1 MALLALLPL
10 LPALLASCA
19 GAVAVADWDVV
30 PALSMANGSVFKDFV
45 AIGAWAPLVPAG
57 GGAVRV
63 RALGASAGFNSSLF
77 NSSAVGGARLSLRL
91 VPSTVETG
99 ESTLG
104 IGSFPLLALA
114 DSKDALAL
122 VPPGPFE
129 PVVYNVSLVAASG
142 LKAAVAHNVSRSVRI
157 AGRCQSASSATAFVL
172 VLAPPSSDCSVN
184 GSLSVANKT
193 VTLNLTCPRCVGD
206 PSVSAQLSERLEGL
220 GLHAPAH
227 LARMQFYNDTVVLVL
242 PVLFRVSGPNAT
254 AGGVVPVVLG
264 PLRTAVA
271 GAPLLAQAVLE
282 GGARWAYRCA
292 RCEATVSASR
302 NNVCALLDADPD
314 SVQLGNLSEA
324 FGLKPGLKS
333 ERAAMFD
340 CVSRRGESLGDP
352 GRDQFRR
359 LIGPVLKG
367 FQLSEMLKMAKNFGE
382 NFTNMAKK
390 CNKVAEQPTSGSST
404 TSISNDAQC
413 KCNRTAEQP
422 TSGSS
427 TTSMLSDEQDDAA
440 LLVFLAQTVVL
451 ELRAVVTSAT
461 RTCLLFW
468 QATAPVCFGYS
479 ATGAGG
485 RGQLAVGFVS
495 PLPRFNYSVLDLGRD
510 EATHLCGLTGNGTLF
525 CNGASPYLKANP
537 PGRGGSRQHPTS
549 TCYPSDDALE
559 AKGAL
564 WMPLSV
570 HTTCVNPEPA
580 YRALS
585 VGYEHSCAVASRG
598 GALTCW
604 GRHAYGK
611 LGPCKMTRLTDA
623 LNYSQIPDALKL
635 LRNPP
640 VACVEFAGP
649 ALEVGA
655 GASFSCARWHNGT
668 VTCWGLDSHQQVSG
682 APPPGEPM
690 LALAVGA
697 HHACAVDAAGRLRCW
712 GADTNGET
720 AAPRDDGYFEVAVAE
735 DYSCAK
741 RRSARANVSEPDPD
755 RAADWQVQLV
765 CWAADWEQGGGAWL
779 PHGPPRERQ
788 GVPSWRASQLP
799 AVQPFFLAVARGKSA
814 APLAHWCK
822 PEPDLQ
828 LPWLADQA
836 LAPNASTGTAEL
848 CALFGTANGTCQS
861 LLQGTLPGADAPA
874 AFDGTAWGMPFLSCA
889 QSALIVDD
897 TAQRMRCADFG
908 VAHYQIAV
916 ASDSFD
922 RMEIL
927 FYILLSAA
935 AALVLAKDNGMLD
948 DVDRQPYGRRHDAH
962 TS

>member
-1 MALLALLPL
+1 MALLTRLAL

-19 GAVAVADWDVV
+19 GAAAVVDWDVV
-30 PALSMANGSVFKDFV
+30 PALSMANGSVVKDSV

-63 RALGASAGFNSSLF
+63 RALGASAGFNSTLF

-91 VPSTVETG
+91 VPYTVEAG

-114 DSKDALAL
+114 NSSDALAL

-129 PVVYNVSLVAASG
+129 PVVYRVSLLAASG
-142 LKAAVAHNVSRSVRI
+142 GAAPGGGIKAAVAHNVSRSVRM

-172 VLAPPSSDCSVN
+172 VLAPPSSDCSVS
-184 GSLSVANKT
+184 GSLSVAGT
-193 VTLNLTCPRCVGD
+193 PVSLGNLTCPRSVGD
-206 PSVSAQLSERLEGL
+206 PSVSAQLSERLEAAGL
-220 GLHAPAH
+220 ALHAPAH
-227 LARMQFYNDTVVLVL
+227 LARMQLYNDTVVLVL
-242 PVLFRVSGPNAT
+242 PVLFRASGPNAT
-254 AGGVVPVVLG
+254 VERGGGGWGVVPVVLG

-271 GAPLLAQAVLE
+271 GASLLAQAVLE

-302 NNVCALLDADPD
+302 NNVCVLLDADPA
-314 SVQLGNLSEA
+314 SVQLGNLSKA
-324 FGLKPGLKS
+324 FGLEPRLMS

-352 GRDQFRR
+352 GRDDFRSF
-359 LIGPVLKG
+359 IGPMIKG
-367 FQLSEMLKMAKNFGE
+367 ITLSEMFKMAANFL
-382 NFTNMAKK
+382 
-390 CNKVAEQPTSGSST
+390 TSGSST
-404 TSISNDAQC
+404 TSILDDA
-413 KCNRTAEQP
+413 
-422 TSGSS
+422 
-427 TTSMLSDEQDDAA
+427 AA
-440 LLVFLAQTVVL
+440 LLVFLAQMVIL
-451 ELRAVVTSAT
+451 ELRAVVTSAK

-479 ATGAGG
+479 ATGANG
-485 RGQLAVGFVS
+485 RGQLAVEGIS
-495 PLPRFNYSVLDLGRD
+495 PLPRFNYSALDLGRD
-510 EATHLCGLTGNGTLF
+510 EATHLCGITGNGTLF

-549 TCYPSDDALE
+549 TCYPPANALE
-559 AKGAL
+559 AKDAL
-564 WMPLSV
+564 WMPLSAD
-570 HTTCVNPEPA
+570 TTCVNPEPA

-611 LGPCKMTRLTDA
+611 LGPCNITLIKDA
-623 LNYSQIPDALKL
+623 LNYTQIPDALKL

-668 VTCWGLDSHQQVSG
+668 VTCWGVDLDQQVSG

-741 RRSARANVSEPDPD
+741 RRSALVNVTDPDPD

-765 CWAADWEQGGGAWL
+765 CWAADWERGGGAWL
-779 PHGPPRERQ
+779 PHGPPQERQ
-788 GVPSWRASQLP
+788 GRPSWRASTLP
-799 AVQPFFLAVARGKSA
+799 AVQPFYLAVARGKSA

-836 LAPNASTGTAEL
+836 LAPSTSTSTATATATATAEL
-848 CALFGTANGTCQS
+848 CALFGPCPAES
-861 LLQGTLPGADAPA
+861 LPQGTLFGADARVA
-874 AFDGTAWGMPFLSCA
+874 FAFDGTAWGMPFLNCS
-889 QSALIVDD
+889 QSALIVD
-897 TAQRMRCADFG
+897 TAAQRMRCADFG
-908 VAHYQIAV
+908 AAHYNFAV
-916 ASDSFD
+916 TSATRDGLD
-922 RMEIL
+922 VL
-927 FYILLSAA
+927 FYLLLAA
-935 AALVLAKDNGMLD
+935 SAALVLAHDNGMLD
-948 DVDRQPYGRRHDAH
+948 DVDRQPSGPRRGGTTH
-962 TS
+962 SS